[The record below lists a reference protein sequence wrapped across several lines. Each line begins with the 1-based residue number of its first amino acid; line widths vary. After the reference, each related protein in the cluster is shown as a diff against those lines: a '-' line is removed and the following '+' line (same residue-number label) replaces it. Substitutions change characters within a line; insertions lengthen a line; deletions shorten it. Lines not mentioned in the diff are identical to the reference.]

1 MTFEQICKENY
12 SRIFKYIYAIT
23 CDRECA
29 ENLTQEVFYI
39 ALKKGDS
46 FLSLDTPEAFLYK
59 TAKNLTLEHFRKS
72 KKYRTEELDDNLV
85 LWQNDIFDILCKKYD
100 DTIDLEL
107 YQKKILDMLS
117 EEDRQLYHAY
127 YTKGLSMREIAGK
140 LKLKEAAVRMRYVR
154 LRKRIRQLVKELKL
168 SEF

>member
-1 MTFEQICKENY
+1 MTFEQICEENY

-39 ALKKGDS
+39 ALKKGEAL
-46 FLSLDTPEAFLYK
+46 LSRDTPEAFLYK

-85 LWQNDIFDILCKKYD
+85 LWQDDIFDILCQKHD

-107 YQKKILDMLS
+107 YRKKNTGYVVRGGAAAISCL
-117 EEDRQLYHAY
+117 LYKRSFHAADC
-127 YTKGLSMREIAGK
+127 K
-140 LKLKEAAVRMRYVR
+140 AA
-154 LRKRIRQLVKELKL
+154 KA
-168 SEF
+168 